1 MAVQGCG
8 DEGKEACHASD
19 LENAINAQKLASL
32 LYDPTGQKQEQNT
45 KIAEAIIDG
54 GEFVVSI
61 FFDPADWVITA
72 ADCASGECSFWTVMF
87 AALPIVPAKAGK
99 FVGELFGQ
107 FHHILSTKIMRELAT
122 HSTLNG
128 VFTRNDFVV
137 QAMDRASHKGYQG
150 WHRVYDDEVVDWLS
164 INEKATPEEFLN
176 YLRDVYLKAEM
187 ESRFP
192 DAFLLLQMALE
203 EIQ

>member
-54 GEFVVSI
+54 GEFIVSVL
-61 FFDPADWVITA
+61 FEPADWAITA